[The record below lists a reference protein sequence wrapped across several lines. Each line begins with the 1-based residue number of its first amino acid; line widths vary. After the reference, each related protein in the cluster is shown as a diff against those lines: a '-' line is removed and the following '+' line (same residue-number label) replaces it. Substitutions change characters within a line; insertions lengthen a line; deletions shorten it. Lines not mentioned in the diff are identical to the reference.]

1 MTTDYDTIREHFDG
15 LAAAREAEQ
24 RGREEAN
31 RRAVEDGRAAY
42 AERYYERT
50 LYRRRKLAGTLS
62 PPTRPEKVRT

>member
-1 MTTDYDTIREHFDG
+1 MTNDYESVRAHFAALHATRES
-15 LAAAREAEQ
+15 EQ

-31 RRAVEDGRAAY
+31 RKAVEDGRAAY

-62 PPTRPEKVRT
+62 PPTLPEKVRK